1 MNCPDEQPDDEHG
14 WKPWAV
20 QKAYEALDFI
30 VDEVESSEVFRVGN
44 IER

>member
-1 MNCPDEQPDDEHG
+1 MNCPDEEVDEETG

-30 VDEVESSEVFRVGN
+30 VDEVDSSEVFQQG
-44 IER
+44 